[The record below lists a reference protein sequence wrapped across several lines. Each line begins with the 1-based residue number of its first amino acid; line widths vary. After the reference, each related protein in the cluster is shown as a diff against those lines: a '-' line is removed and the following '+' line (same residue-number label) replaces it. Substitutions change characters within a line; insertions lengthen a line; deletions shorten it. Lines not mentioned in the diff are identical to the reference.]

1 MAWVSYIL
9 KAVSWL
15 NCNVKFQFVALVSSR
30 VWSRHVPTRA
40 LRKLA
45 RVEEV
50 KSRMGRKFSKIENL
64 WPREDSCSH
73 TFTLF
78 ALFFL
83 KSPSLLKPRRM
94 NSQNIISGILA
105 QFRSLPNNPVGRSCW
120 WLPTMRRFLSSI
132 LIFPE
137 MWYAHGYWSQTN
149 VPYCCWNA
157 WSTRSN
163 DMPA

>member
-1 MAWVSYIL
+1 MSIL
-9 KAVSWL
+9 YPK
-15 NCNVKFQFVALVSSR
+15 SR
-30 VWSRHVPTRA
+30 IVIELQREIPVCCARSQQGLGQDAPTRA

-45 RVEEV
+45 RVWEV
-50 KSRMGRKFSKIENL
+50 KSRWSTRFLRIENL
-64 WPREDSCSH
+64 WPRDDSCSH

-83 KSPSLLKPRRM
+83 ESPSLLKPRRM